1 MNKNVEQLWNKAAEL
16 TAAFPS
22 GNSNSWQTQVQF
34 INRLVQL
41 TVLEVIAVAPHI
53 EGIDYIKQHFGV
65 YNDY

>member
-1 MNKNVEQLWNKAAEL
+1 MNKNVEQLWNKA
-16 TAAFPS
+16 AAFPS

-53 EGIDYIKQHFGV
+53 EGIDHIKQHFGV
-65 YNDY
+65 YNDR

>member
-1 MNKNVEQLWNKAAEL
+1 MNKNVEQLWNKAA
-16 TAAFPS
+16 AFPS
-22 GNSNSWQTQVQF
+22 GNGNSWQTQVQF